1 MPITLGSGDAP
12 GDASG
17 NASGNDPTPK
27 SGDDRM
33 KESSGKIPSGR
44 FWVLDGVSSDEDKE
58 GFTNAEKILQEG
70 RYVCDSFKT
79 NKNSS
84 FSAKQARRD
93 RKRKM
98 QRWAAKSSPF
108 HPRRAP

>member
-1 MPITLGSGDAP
+1 MPVTIGSGDAP
-12 GDASG
+12 GDANG
-17 NASGNDPTPK
+17 DASGNSSSNDLTPK
-27 SGDDRM
+27 SDVDWV

-44 FWVLDGVSSDEDKE
+44 FWVLDGVSSDEDEE
-58 GFTNAEKILQEG
+58 GYLNAEKILQEG

-84 FSAKQARRD
+84 FSAKQVGRIARGR
-93 RKRKM
+93 
-98 QRWAAKSSPF
+98 PF